1 MAKKV
6 RYSDPGTGTQ
16 YSTYSKRIINKNGSF
31 NVRKVGLGPSTRNAY
46 QFLIQIGWWP
56 FLGVIVIYLL
66 AVNALF
72 GLCYY
77 AIGTENFLGIT
88 TDQPGAAFLECFY
101 FSFQTFT
108 TVGYGAVSPIGHA
121 ANGVA
126 AFEAIFGWLS
136 FAIIT
141 GILYGRFSRP
151 SARVQYSKNAL
162 IAPYRDK
169 GNSLQFRVA
178 NMRNSNLMEM
188 SVTVMLMM
196 IERGP
201 EGILKRTFTPLHL
214 ERSEVLFFPLNWTI
228 VHPITE
234 ESPIFNASQEDLIT
248 MDAEILIMLKGF
260 DDTFSQ
266 TVHSRYS
273 YKANEIIWGAKFK
286 PMFDTQ
292 MNGDIHLFFDVIDEY
307 EEVELKA

>member
-1 MAKKV
+1 MAKQV

-16 YSTYSKRIINKNGSF
+16 YSTYSKRIINKDGSF
-31 NVRKVGLGPSTRNAY
+31 NVRKIGLAPSSRNAY
-46 QFLIQIGWWP
+46 QFLIQLDWWS
-56 FLGVIVIYLL
+56 FLGIILL
-66 AVNALF
+66 FLLLVNALF
-72 GLCYY
+72 ALGYY

-88 TDQPGAAFLECFY
+88 SERPGEAYLQFYY

-108 TVGYGAVSPIGHA
+108 TVGYGAISPMGHA
-121 ANGVA
+121 ASTLA

-162 IAPYRDK
+162 IAPYK
-169 GNSLQFRVA
+169 TEGNSLQFRVA

-188 SVTVMLMM
+188 TVTVMLMM
-196 IERGP
+196 VERGP
-201 EGILKRTFTPLHL
+201 QGILKRTFTPLNL
-214 ERSEVLFFPLNWTI
+214 ERSQVLFFPLNWTI

-234 ESPIFNASQEDLIT
+234 DSPIFKYSREDLIT
-248 MDAEILIMLKGF
+248 MDAEVLIMLKGF

-273 YKANEIIWGAKFK
+273 YKAEEIVWGAKFK
-286 PMFDTQ
+286 PMFDTH
-292 MNGDIHLFFDVIDEY
+292 MNGDIHLFFDNIDEY
-307 EEVELKA
+307 DEVELKA